1 MTRGIC
7 SRPTVSEVFSET
19 QDPSLTTG
27 EEWQKSLRLGVKGLE
42 SGEGPKVQ
50 RGIAARQM

>member
-7 SRPTVSEVFSET
+7 SRPTVSEGFTET